1 MRRWSQ
7 LGGLLLASWCIMAL
21 THECGHL
28 IGGWV
33 SGATLV
39 HAELRPWR
47 LPHSHFSPDPYPL
60 ITLWAGPLLGSLG
73 PGVVALLIR
82 RDSTRFVA
90 SFCGLA
96 NGLYL
101 ATAWFTG
108 DRFLDTQRLLEAG
121 ASWMEITLFC
131 FVTVLIGYPVFRESC
146 LAILR
151 ADAPLASSS
160 GPSRPAPSPKATIS
174 QTSD

>member
-1 MRRWSQ
+1 
-7 LGGLLLASWCIMAL
+7 MAV

-28 IGGWV
+28 IGGWA

-39 HAELRPWR
+39 QAELRPWR
-47 LPHSHFSPDPYPL
+47 LPHSHFSPDPHPL
-60 ITLWAGPLLGSLG
+60 VTLWAGPLLGVMG

-82 RDSTRFVA
+82 RVSTRFMA
-90 SFCGLA
+90 SFCGLT

-121 ASWMEITLFC
+121 ASLVEITLFC
-131 FVTVLIGYPVFRESC
+131 LVTVLIAYPIFRKSC

-151 ADAPLASSS
+151 SDASLASLS
-160 GPSRPAPSPKATIS
+160 GQPRAEPSPKTTIS